1 MNGKNT
7 GPRGPERQMKEPP
20 GAPES
25 AAKRPMIPDLVAS
38 VLMVALLVASALIDA
53 PSLPIA
59 TAAGV
64 ALLVIAIYLVVS
76 PLFFLARHGDVRD
89 GDPFY
94 GTREVVTSGPYRLV
108 RHPQYLG
115 YCLLAVGLAM
125 LNPAPLIVAL
135 ALATSVF
142 FYIQSVHEERFCRQH
157 LGRAYESYAERVPRF
172 NLAAGLIRLIT
183 SRPGDSQERDASA
196 GT

>member
-1 MNGKNT
+1 MKK
-7 GPRGPERQMKEPP
+7 PRGTR
-20 GAPES
+20 ES
-25 AAKRPMIPDLVAS
+25 GGKRPMIPDLVAS
-38 VLMVALLVASALIDA
+38 VLTVTLLVASAVSDA

-76 PLFFLARHGDVRD
+76 PFFFLARHGDVRD

-94 GTREVVTSGPYRLV
+94 ATRQVVTSGPYRLV

-125 LNPAPLIVAL
+125 LNPAPLVIAL
-135 ALATSVF
+135 AITASVF

-157 LGRAYESYAERVPRF
+157 LGKAYKSYAERVPRF
-172 NLAAGLIRLIT
+172 NVAAGLIRLIT
-183 SRPGDSQERDASA
+183 SRAGDSQESDSSA
-196 GT
+196 DT